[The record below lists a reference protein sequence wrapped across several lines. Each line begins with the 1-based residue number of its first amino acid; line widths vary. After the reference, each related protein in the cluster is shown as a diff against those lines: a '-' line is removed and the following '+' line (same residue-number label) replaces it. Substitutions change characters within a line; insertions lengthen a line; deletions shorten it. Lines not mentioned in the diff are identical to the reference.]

1 MVFQPRCAAFFL
13 GFGLFLAASLSTQAM
28 YMRPQLE
35 EVPIE
40 RLINNLTEFAE
51 KNPKDARIRFN
62 LARVHAMA
70 YALKTD
76 KTQIQTG
83 KEDRGAWF
91 GYEPKHVPF
100 SDVKKAENPDQQKAA
115 EAQLAL
121 AISDYKKALELDPDS
136 APAQL
141 GYAWCLDQAG
151 KKEDA
156 ITEYRKAIEL
166 GWKTEEKS
174 FGGLGNRWIVTEA
187 AGYLKP
193 LLDAEKDKA
202 ELAKLDERIDI
213 LNKKPRAVTPIA
225 IPLQAGLTASKME
238 NRTARVRFDAD
249 GSGLNKEW
257 SWIKPNAAW
266 LVYDQRGTGKPDSAL
281 QLFGNVT
288 FWCFWDNGYEAMR
301 SLDNNGDGNL
311 NAGELQHLALW
322 QDVNSNGIAEAGEV
336 KPLADHGIVGL
347 SCDYKIDMA
356 HQDRIPFSAAGVT
369 FKNGETRATYDL
381 LLHSR

>member
-1 MVFQPRCAAFFL
+1 
-13 GFGLFLAASLSTQAM
+13 M

-40 RLINNLTEFAE
+40 RLIKNLSDLAE

-76 KTQIQTG
+76 KTQIEKG

-91 GYEPKHVPF
+91 GFEAKHVPF
-100 SDVKKAENPDQQKAA
+100 SEVKQTDNVEQLKKAKE
-115 EAQLAL
+115 QLEL
-121 AISDYKKALELDPDS
+121 AIAAYKKAIELDPQS

-141 GYAWCLDQAG
+141 GYAWCLEQAG
-151 KKEDA
+151 KKEEA
-156 ITEYRKAIEL
+156 IKEYRAAIEL

-193 LLDAEKDKA
+193 LLDPKKDKA
-202 ELAKLDERIDI
+202 ELAQLDERIEI
-213 LNKKPRAVTPIA
+213 LNNKPRAVTPIA
-225 IPLQAGLTASKME
+225 IPLKAGLSASDLE
-238 NRTARVRFDAD
+238 DRTAQVRFDAD
-249 GSGLNKEW
+249 GSGLPQTW

-266 LVYDQRGTGKPDSAL
+266 LVYDQRGLGKPDSAL

-301 SLDNNGDGNL
+301 SLDNNHDGKL
-311 NAGELQHLALW
+311 AGNELQHLALW
-322 QDVNSNGIAEAGEV
+322 QDTNSNGVADAGEV
-336 KPLADHGIVGL
+336 KPLAEHGIVGL
-347 SCDYKIDMA
+347 SCDYQFDSA
-356 HQDRIPFSAAGVT
+356 HQDRIPFSPAGAIY
-369 FKNGETRATYDL
+369 KNGETRATYDL